1 MAHEHPTHNHRQ
13 NEAKTAIDPVCE
25 MVVDPATA
33 RSAEVRGKTYYF
45 CSEGCR
51 TKFVADPDKYLN
63 RTPFVLP
70 PRTAAAPA
78 PHKHADGSDC
88 GCETDAGKGHDHHDH
103 APKAADKA
111 TDPVCGMTVNPAT
124 ARSADVR
131 GETYYFCSEGCR
143 TKFVA
148 DPDKYLSGA
157 AKDHHHHGA
166 PAIPA
171 SAVPAG
177 SKWTCPMHPEIVKDG
192 PGDCPICGMAL
203 EPMVASLDDA
213 PNPELAD
220 FTRRL
225 IVSAALSVP
234 IVLLAMGSMIG
245 LPFREWIGERNA
257 LWAEL
262 VLATPV
268 VLWAAWPFFRRFVA
282 SLRNRSPN
290 MWTLIGL
297 GVGAAYLFSVVAVV
311 APQLFPMTA
320 GHAGPPVYFEA
331 AAVIIT
337 LVFVGQVLELRA
349 REATGKAIRA
359 LLDLAPKTA
368 RRIVNGREEDV
379 SLDQVAAGDL
389 LRVRPGE
396 AVPVDGEVTD
406 GESDVDE
413 SMLTGEPIPAEKRPG
428 VGVTGGTLN
437 GTGSFVMKATAV
449 GAATRLSQIVALVGT
464 AQRSRAPIQA
474 LADKV
479 SAWFVPLVVAIAVVA
494 FVAWMVFTGDIAQA
508 LVASISVLII
518 ACPCALGLATPMSV
532 MVATGRGAHAG
543 VLVKDAEALETFARA
558 DVLIVDKTGTL
569 TEGKP
574 VLGQVVPEKGVDEGW
589 VLAVAAGLERGSAHP
604 LAHAVTVGA
613 AARNAKTLEVTGFR
627 SVTGKGVTGKLKDAV
642 VGLGNKALMDE
653 LNVPLSDAILKL
665 QAEHAGKG
673 RTAMYVAEAGK
684 AIGLLTVTDPI
695 KANAKASIATLAADG
710 VTVIMATGD
719 ARGTAEAVGRELGLT
734 QIEAGMT
741 PESKH
746 NLVVSL
752 RKQGR
757 TVAFAGDG
765 VNDAPGLA
773 AADVGI
779 AMGTG
784 ADVAIESAGI
794 TLLGGDLAGAVR
806 ARRLAKATLGNIK
819 QNLWFAFG
827 YNALGVPIAAGVLFP
842 LTGWLLS
849 PMFAAAAMALSS
861 VSVIGNALRL
871 NTIKL

>member
-1 MAHEHPTHNHRQ
+1 MAHEHHNNGPAQ
-13 NEAKTAIDPVCE
+13 GSATAIDPVCE

-33 RSAEVRGKTYYF
+33 RSAEVRGKTYHF

-70 PRTAAAPA
+70 PRKAAAPVEDEQVA
-78 PHKHADGSDC
+78 SG
-88 GCETDAGKGHDHHDH
+88 AG
-103 APKAADKA
+103 PSQ
-111 TDPVCGMTVNPAT
+111 PPAT
-124 ARSADVR
+124 PIPHSNKGDRKRAATH
-131 GETYYFCSEGCR
+131 GTY
-143 TKFVA
+143 
-148 DPDKYLSGA
+148 
-157 AKDHHHHGA
+157 
-166 PAIPA
+166 
-171 SAVPAG
+171 
-177 SKWTCPMHPEIVKDG
+177 TCPMHPEIVTDG

-203 EPMVASLDDA
+203 EPVVASLDDG
-213 PNPELAD
+213 PNPELED
-220 FTRRL
+220 FSRRL
-225 IVSAALSVP
+225 LVSAALSVP
-234 IVLLAMGSMIG
+234 ILLLAMGGMIG
-245 LPFREWIGERNA
+245 LPFRGWIGERAA

-268 VLWAAWPFFRRFVA
+268 VLWAAWPFFRRFAA

-311 APQLFPMTA
+311 APQLFPMGA

-331 AAVIIT
+331 AAVIVA

-368 RRIVNGREEDV
+368 RRIVQGREEEV
-379 SLDQVAAGDL
+379 PLAQVMTGDL

-396 AVPVDGEVTD
+396 AVPVDGEVTE
-406 GESDVDE
+406 GASEVDE
-413 SMLTGEPIPAEKRPG
+413 AMLTGEPVPAEKVAG
-428 VGVTGGTLN
+428 ATVTGGTLN
-437 GTGSFVMKATAV
+437 GSGSFVMRAMAV

-474 LADKV
+474 LADRV
-479 SAWFVPLVVAIAVVA
+479 AAWFVPLVVAIAVVA
-494 FVAWMVFTGDIAQA
+494 FVAWMVVTGDIAQA
-508 LVASISVLII
+508 LVAAISVLII

-558 DVLIVDKTGTL
+558 NVLIVDKTGTL
-569 TEGKP
+569 TAGRP
-574 VLGQVVPEKGVDEGW
+574 VLGQVVPERGIDEGW

-604 LAHAVTVGA
+604 LAHAITTGA
-613 AARNAKTLEVTGFR
+613 AERGAKTLEVAGFR
-627 SVTGKGVTGKLKDAV
+627 SVTGKGVVGSLRGV
-642 VGLGNKALMDE
+642 PVGLGNRAMMDE
-653 LNVPLSDAILKL
+653 LQVPLSEAMLAL
-665 QAEHAGKG
+665 QLDHARKG
-673 RTAMYVAEAGK
+673 RTAMFVAEAGK
-684 AIGLLTVTDPI
+684 AIGLVTVTDPI
-695 KANAKASIATLAADG
+695 KPGAKAAIDTLVADG
-710 VTVIMATGD
+710 IEVIMATGD
-719 ARGTAEAVGRELGLT
+719 ARGTAEAVGRELGLAR
-734 QIEAGMT
+734 IEAGMT
-741 PESKH
+741 PEGKH
-746 NLVVSL
+746 ELVL
-752 RKQGR
+752 ALKRQGK

-765 VNDAPGLA
+765 VNDAPALA

-794 TLLGGDLAGAVR
+794 TLLKGDLAGAVR
-806 ARRLAKATLGNIK
+806 ARKLAGATLSNIK

-861 VSVIGNALRL
+861 VSVIANALRL
-871 NTIKL
+871 NAIKL